1 MSLTP
6 ADNHEPKTKS
16 TIHWREVVMAWQT
29 SGLSMSQFCRQQQ
42 LSDHQLYYYRQK
54 YLPAS
59 KPQQTKPKPAGFAK
73 VAVPEVFSNL
83 SGDIVLRLPNG
94 MVLSGLSAQQPSVI
108 ADIIKALS

>member
-1 MSLTP
+1 MSSTP
-6 ADNHEPKTKS
+6 ADTDAPKNKS
-16 TIHWREVVMAWQT
+16 TVHWREVVMAWQT
-29 SGLSMSQFCRQQQ
+29 SGLSISQFCRQQQ

-59 KPQQTKPKPAGFAK
+59 KPKEATPKPAGFAK
-73 VAVPEVFSNL
+73 VAVSAVAAVSD
-83 SGDIVLRLPNG
+83 DIVLHLPNG

>member
-1 MSLTP
+1 MSSTP
-6 ADNHEPKTKS
+6 ADTSAPQTKT
-16 TIHWREVVMAWQT
+16 TINWREVVMAWQT
-29 SGLSMSQFCRQQQ
+29 SGLSISQFCRQQQ

-59 KPQQTKPKPAGFAK
+59 KPQQAKPKPAGFAK
-73 VAVPEVFSNL
+73 VAVPAVAAV
-83 SGDIVLRLPNG
+83 SGDIILRLPNG